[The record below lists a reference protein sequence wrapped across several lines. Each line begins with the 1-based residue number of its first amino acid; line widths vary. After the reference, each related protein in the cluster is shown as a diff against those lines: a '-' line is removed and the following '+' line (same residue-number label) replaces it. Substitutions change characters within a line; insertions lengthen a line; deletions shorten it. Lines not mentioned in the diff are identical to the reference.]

1 MLKRSIS
8 RWRAVSWMLCAGSCI
23 PLGPT
28 WALDFE
34 GQAEAD
40 LARFQDLLEV
50 AKLRDA
56 HEIELPVAGGGD
68 LEVTV
73 RAGKVSDQDCHYYET
88 LRKKRSGRQPA
99 TVRIWRSAHALPCAR
114 LADDLRTNLTSF
126 DVEASGLVRTAI
138 SPVSADE
145 QTGSAHVALTAG
157 ARIRSEPS
165 LQSRILKIR
174 PTRSEA
180 EIGPLT
186 AGDWHP
192 VLEHGRVIGYVHRAV
207 VERLRSS

>member
-1 MLKRSIS
+1 MLNRSIS
-8 RWRAVSWMLCAGSCI
+8 RWRAAFSMLCAWSCI
-23 PLGPT
+23 QIGPA

-34 GQAEAD
+34 GQAATD

-56 HEIELPVAGGGD
+56 HEIELPVAGGN

-88 LRKKRSGRQPA
+88 LRKRSGRQPA
-99 TVRIWRSAHALPCAR
+99 TLRIWRSAHALPCAR
-114 LADDLRTNLTSF
+114 LADDLRANLTTF
-126 DVEASGLVRTAI
+126 DIEPSGLVRTAI
-138 SPVSADE
+138 SPVSADG
-145 QTGSAHVALTAG
+145 QAGSAHVALTAG

-165 LQSRILKIR
+165 LQSRILKVR

-180 EIGPLT
+180 EVGPLT

-207 VERLRSS
+207 VERLSSG